1 MFTPLDITLLLNNF
15 FNSSMILQV
24 SSMKSCN
31 YYWVLIAMII
41 IVETLIQFIE
51 DGSTRADLSERDISG
66 CLKLNTKLS

>member
-1 MFTPLDITLLLNNF
+1 
-15 FNSSMILQV
+15 
-24 SSMKSCN
+24 
-31 YYWVLIAMII
+31 MII